1 MSARSFAGF
10 CLILLGIVRALSP
23 PSAVADEAPQRFDLA
38 RLMAQF
44 ADVKVGTAQFTERRY
59 LRMLKGPLIDSGI
72 LVYAAP
78 NRLEKK
84 TLSPEAEDMVID
96 GDTLTITRE
105 GKTETL
111 NLPNYP
117 QIAAFI
123 EGIRATLGGDL
134 GTLQQIYDTD
144 LRGDSGNWLLELQ
157 PRDPAMRAVVRLIDI
172 SGSGAAIARIQTVE
186 RDGDRTDMMIVEAGR

>member
-1 MSARSFAGF
+1 
-10 CLILLGIVRALSP
+10 
-23 PSAVADEAPQRFDLA
+23 
-38 RLMAQF
+38 
-44 ADVKVGTAQFTERRY
+44 
-59 LRMLKGPLIDSGI
+59 MLKGPLIDGGV

-84 TLSPEAEDMVID
+84 TVSPEAEDLVID

-134 GTLQQIYDTD
+134 GTLQQIYETD
-144 LRGDSGNWLLELQ
+144 LRGDSGNWLLELR

-172 SGSGAAIARIQTVE
+172 SGSGAEITRIQTVE
-186 RDGDRTDMMIVEAGR
+186 HDGDRTDMAIVGAGR